1 MMPPVRIG
9 AVSYLNSRPLV
20 RGLERW
26 PDRFTV
32 RYDLPSRCA
41 ALLAERR
48 IDLGLVPSIEY
59 LRGDYLVVPDIGVV
73 SDGTVESVAL
83 FTRRPVDAVRSIA
96 LDTSS
101 RTSVA
106 LVRVLCARQFGID
119 PDLIAHGPD
128 LPAMVARCDAALLIG
143 EPALFAEYEG
153 LGLTKIDLGAT
164 WKEMTGLPFV
174 YAFWAGHP
182 GAIDPEGVRRL
193 QRARDDGAAAVG
205 DVARQFFPGDPARQE
220 TGARYLR
227 ERIRYRLGPREQAG
241 VERFLQLAV
250 EVGAAPAA
258 RPLRFYES
266 RPVHSLQ

>member
-26 PDRFTV
+26 PDRFAV

-59 LRGDYLVVPDIGVV
+59 LRGDYSVVPDIGVV
-73 SDGTVESVAL
+73 SDGAVESVAL
-83 FTRRPVDAVRSIA
+83 FAGRPMDAVRSIA

-106 LVRVLCARQFGID
+106 LVRVLCARRFGIR
-119 PDLIAHGPD
+119 PELVPHAPD
-128 LPAMVARCDAALLIG
+128 LPAMIGRADAALLIG
-143 EPALFAEYEG
+143 EPALFADYER
-153 LGLTKIDLGAT
+153 LGLTKIDLGAV

-182 GAIDPEGVRRL
+182 GAIDAEGVARL
-193 QRARDDGAAAVG
+193 QQARDEGAASVD
-205 DVARQFFPGDPARQE
+205 DVARQFFPGDPARQAE
-220 TGARYLR
+220 GARYLG
-227 ERIRYRLGPREQAG
+227 ERIRYRLGAREQQG

-250 EVGAAPAA
+250 DVGVAPAA

-266 RPVHSLQ
+266 RTVHSVQ